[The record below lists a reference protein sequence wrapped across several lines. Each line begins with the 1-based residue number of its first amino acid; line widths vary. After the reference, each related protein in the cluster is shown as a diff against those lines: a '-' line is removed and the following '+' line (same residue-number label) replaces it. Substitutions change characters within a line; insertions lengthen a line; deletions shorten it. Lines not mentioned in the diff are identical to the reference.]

1 MRTNTVKTTTGKEKK
16 HIVAFLGFDI
26 LCCEIES
33 ELISTPVLVLL
44 GFVQGTSECK
54 YKRLQGT
61 LAQTDNWTTNYLT
74 KEERVHCCMYV
85 IMYR

>member
-1 MRTNTVKTTTGKEKK
+1 MKTTTGKEKK
-16 HIVAFLGFDI
+16 HIVAFLGCDI

-44 GFVQGTSECK
+44 GFVQITRHTC
-54 YKRLQGT
+54 T